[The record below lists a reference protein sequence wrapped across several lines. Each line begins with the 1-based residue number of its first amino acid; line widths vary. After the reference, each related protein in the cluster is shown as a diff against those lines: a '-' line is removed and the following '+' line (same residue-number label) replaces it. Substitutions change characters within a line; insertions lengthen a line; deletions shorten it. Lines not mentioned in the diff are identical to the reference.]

1 MSPTQRPLLE
11 NTQHSQETDIQVPG
25 GIQSRNPSKRRA
37 EDPCFIPRG
46 HWDRCIQSRNPS
58 KRRAEDPCFIPR
70 GQWDRFNTP
79 LVKHNANEVRELIKR
94 IDLFMNDSVTWKCR
108 LMVTCI
114 LLICIIGYTAKPT
127 STVI

>member
-46 HWDRCIQSRNPS
+46 HWDRC
-58 KRRAEDPCFIPR
+58 
-70 GQWDRFNTP
+70 NTP

-114 LLICIIGYTAKPT
+114 LLICIIGYTA
-127 STVI
+127 